1 MGVCRIKPITPNTA
15 LWGIFLNVTG
25 IVLSVIFQSAAIVCA
40 KYAGSISLGRGVA
53 SIIINPWYA
62 GQLVALGMQTIC
74 WILVLRRLPLSFVYP
89 FMSLVFPL
97 NLVLAWLFFQEKVQ
111 VNHIVGTVLIVCGVV
126 IIAMKEPEWPIA
138 SWK

>member
-15 LWGIFLNVTG
+15 FLGIFLNVTG
-25 IVLSVIFQSAAIVCA
+25 IALSIIFQSAAIVCA
-40 KYAGSISLGRGVA
+40 KYAGLISLGEGVA

-74 WILVLRRLPLSFVYP
+74 WVLVLRRLPLSFVYP

-97 NLVLAWLFFQEKVQ
+97 NLVLAWFFFQEKVQ
-111 VNHIVGTVLIVCGVV
+111 ANHIVGTVLIVCGVV
-126 IIAMKEPEWPIA
+126 IIAMKDPE
-138 SWK
+138 

>member
-1 MGVCRIKPITPNTA
+1 M
-15 LWGIFLNVTG
+15 FLNVTG
-25 IVLSVIFQSAAIVCA
+25 VALCIILQSAAIVCA
-40 KYAGSISLGRGVA
+40 KYAGSISLGGGVA

-62 GQLVALGMQTIC
+62 GQLAALGMQTIC

-111 VNHIVGTVLIVCGVV
+111 FNHIVGTILIICGVV
-126 IIAMKEPEWPIA
+126 IIAMKVPE
-138 SWK
+138 

>member
-1 MGVCRIKPITPNTA
+1 LGAHRIKSITSNTA
-15 LWGIFLNVTG
+15 SLGIFLNVTG
-25 IVLSVIFQSAAIVCA
+25 IALCIIFQSAALVCA
-40 KYAGSISLGRGVA
+40 KYAGSVSLGMGVA

-62 GQLVALGMQTIC
+62 GQLAALGMQTIC

-111 VNHIVGTVLIVCGVV
+111 YNNIVGTILIVCGVV
-126 IIAMKEPEWPIA
+126 IIAMKVPE
-138 SWK
+138 

>member
-1 MGVCRIKPITPNTA
+1 MGAHRIKSITSNTA
-15 LWGIFLNVTG
+15 SLGIFLNVTG
-25 IVLSVIFQSAAIVCA
+25 IALCIIFQSAALVCA
-40 KYAGSISLGRGVA
+40 KYAGSVSLGMGVA

-62 GQLVALGMQTIC
+62 GQLAALGMQTIC

-111 VNHIVGTVLIVCGVV
+111 YNNIVGTILIVCGVV
-126 IIAMKEPEWPIA
+126 IIAMKVPE
-138 SWK
+138 